1 MQQKVVVDGDNDVE
15 KEEVSSTKKKSKKA
29 GKVAVRNSVSIEK

>member
-15 KEEVSSTKKKSKKA
+15 KEEVLSTKKKSKKA
-29 GKVAVRNSVSIEK
+29 EKVTIIISVKHC